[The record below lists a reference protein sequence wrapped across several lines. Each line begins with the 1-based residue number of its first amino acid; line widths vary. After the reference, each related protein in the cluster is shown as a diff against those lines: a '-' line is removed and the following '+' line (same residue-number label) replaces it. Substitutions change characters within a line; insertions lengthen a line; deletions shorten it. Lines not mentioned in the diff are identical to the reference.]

1 MRTQRFVFVVNYVSL
16 NVVDKLYMCDGCVFF
31 FFSSRRRHTRC
42 SRDWSS
48 DVCSS
53 DLVRQKPGPRMAPGR
68 SFVSVVCV
76 AGGAAN
82 ADALNPTR
90 VGIWRVGVGVVDLI
104 GTAAQRRGTEQAV

>member
-1 MRTQRFVFVVNYVSL
+1 MGLVWL
-16 NVVDKLYMCDGCVFF
+16 NVLKVSKRNWPVKRSVNFMFLNRER
-31 FFSSRRRHTRC
+31 S
-42 SRDWSS
+42 
-48 DVCSS
+48 
-53 DLVRQKPGPRMAPGR
+53 VRQKPGPRMAQGR